1 MVFHRKRKRAE
12 ESFDFGEPLIRK
24 YKWASVNR
32 STLRL
37 LPKELDMSNDDLKN
51 IDHEAEEKR
60 MRSAIAVTVAAA
72 EVWREKYS
80 ITSCNARAA

>member
-1 MVFHRKRKRAE
+1 MVLRKRKRAD
-12 ESFDFGEPLIRK
+12 ESFDVDEPFIRK
-24 YKWASVNR
+24 YKWASVNK

-37 LPKELDMSNDDLKN
+37 LPKELNMSSDDPKN

-72 EVWREKYS
+72 EVWREKCS
-80 ITSCNARAA
+80 ITSCDARAA